1 MKKLRDYLFD
11 NHISYVSA
19 STDSDDKKTITRSVK
34 IPKVPETYLKQVIA
48 ICTKEDL
55 NYQIENG
62 MLQIYTVE
70 KVTETKK

>member
-11 NHISYVSA
+11 SHISYVSA
-19 STDSDDKKTITRSVK
+19 SADSEDKKTITRTVR
-34 IPKVPETYLKQVIA
+34 IPKVPEIHLKQVIA

-70 KVTETKK
+70 KVAKVKD